1 MAVQRGAGALGNV
14 TGKVGTV
21 VMCRWRVLWI
31 MKSSPS
37 KITEAKVTVKQIENR
52 ALFKA
57 TMNFFSIVSA
67 NNKLFDAFQLKPKE
81 KITKVNAAI
90 SYHLTHAIVGEYPD
104 YAIDLSKLRF
114 SRALRSTENGYRAKF
129 TIEGLQAKI
138 TWQLNP
144 YREKNTQLSDRAV
157 LFFYF
162 SVENVDEVII
172 KHDDGAQ
179 RSALSSERRFPKSL
193 IGAQLHCWI
202 YFRSEDGKLV
212 SDTEYLG
219 ALTVTG

>member
-1 MAVQRGAGALGNV
+1 MAVQRGAGAFGNV
-14 TGKVGTV
+14 SGKIGTV
-21 VMCRWRVLWI
+21 VGCSYRGLNILRGL
-31 MKSSPS
+31 PS
-37 KITEAKVTVKQIENR
+37 KINPSKISINQKVNR

-57 TMNFFSIVSA
+57 TMDFFSIGSA
-67 NNKLFDAFQLKPKE
+67 DNKLFDAFQLKPKE

-138 TWQLNP
+138 TWELNP
-144 YREKNTQLSDRAV
+144 YREKNTQLSDWAV

-162 SVENVDEVII
+162 SVKDGDEVIF
-172 KHDDGAQ
+172 KHYGGAQ
-179 RSALSSERRFPKSL
+179 RSALSSGRSFPKSL
-193 IGAQLHCWI
+193 IGEQLHCWI

-212 SDTEYLG
+212 SETEYLG
-219 ALTVTG
+219 ALTVIG

>member
-129 TIEGLQAKI
+129 TIEGLLAKI